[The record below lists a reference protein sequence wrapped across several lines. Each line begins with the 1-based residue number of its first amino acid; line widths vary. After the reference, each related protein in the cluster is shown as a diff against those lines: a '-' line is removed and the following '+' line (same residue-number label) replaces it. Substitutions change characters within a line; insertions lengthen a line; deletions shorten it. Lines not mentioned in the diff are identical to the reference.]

1 MNDSNVARKLVK
13 NSAWSL
19 ISAVSSKASLVL
31 VGLIVA
37 RLLGPDAFGRFGLI
51 QSVIVLLGSVVSQS
65 ISTAV
70 SKHVSQCLN
79 TEELRLGHGL
89 GITLGAIVGIALLFA
104 LICFV
109 NVDLFADVILGS
121 PDSAGLVK
129 YVFVVVVLAIFSSWI
144 QGGLIGFGR
153 YRSLALS
160 NSLGAMVS
168 IPFSYWM
175 STRYGVAGAV
185 ISMGAPYLCAI
196 FLSGIVFRN
205 ELSSRSIKVQ
215 FVGALAER
223 DAVLLVGM
231 PVLLTGF
238 MASGAMWLG
247 NRVLVTGL
255 DGFRALGIFS
265 AALQWNSIFSHV
277 SIVLGSVLVPLLVG
291 GGNGSDRKL
300 QSINVVSGW
309 LVVLGLAIPFVGF
322 ADSIALLY
330 GQSYVGFEFNA
341 VVACVGGTAVLSAF
355 KGGIARRMVAENLA
369 WYSVFSNLI
378 WASMFVIAVYY
389 LRDYGAIGIGLSL
402 VGSQVLH
409 FILTMPFFLKKGLV
423 PAALIFSIE
432 ALCIWMALPL
442 VYLFS
447 EIQHGI
453 FLRSLF
459 FIFVFVGSVF
469 ASRSLVR
476 RCSKVA

>member
-51 QSVIVLLGSVVSQS
+51 QSVIVLLGSVVAQS

-79 TEELRLGHGL
+79 VDELRLRRGL
-89 GITLGAIVGIALLFA
+89 GITLGAMVGIALVFA

-109 NVDLFADVILGS
+109 NLELFADIVLGS
-121 PDSAGLVK
+121 PDSASLVK
-129 YVFVVVVLAIFSSWI
+129 YVFAVVVLSIFASWI

-153 YRSLALS
+153 YRSLALT
-160 NSLGAMVS
+160 NSLGALVS

-185 ISMGAPYLCAI
+185 ISMGAPHISAI
-196 FLSGIVFRN
+196 LLSGIVLKS
-205 ELSSRSIKVQ
+205 ELKSRGIKVQ

-247 NRVLVTGL
+247 NRVLVTGV

-277 SIVLGSVLVPLLVG
+277 SIVLGSVLVPLLVRG
-291 GGNGSDRKL
+291 DKGSDRKL

-322 ADSIALLY
+322 ADWIALLY

-341 VVACVGGTAVLSAF
+341 VVACVGMTAVLSAF

-378 WASMFVIAVYY
+378 WASMFVSAVYY

-402 VGSQVLH
+402 VTSQAVH

-423 PAALIFSIE
+423 PAALIFSLE
-432 ALCIWMALPL
+432 AFYIWISLPL
-442 VYLFS
+442 VYVFS
-447 EIQHGI
+447 ENERGVL
-453 FLRSLF
+453 LRSIF
-459 FIFVFVGSVF
+459 FLFVFAGSVL